1 MPRITLG
8 TISLLLAANLG
19 IYLPATS
26 RSAKG
31 GFPVTLRLTTTA
43 FQPGGTIPR
52 KHTCDGPDVSP
63 PLAWDAP
70 AGAVQSF
77 ALIVDDPDAPA
88 GTWVHWVLFDL
99 PAATR
104 ELPEGVPATSSSP
117 PALAR
122 VATTSAAS
130 ATAALAHRLA
140 RRIAT
145 SSSSTP
151 WMLASTSSPAQP
163 KRTSSAPCRDT
174 SSPRASSSAAT
185 PASVLFFLLFS
196 IFYFPFST
204 LRVRPPDQ
212 PYPET
217 FCPHL
222 A

>member
-8 TISLLLAANLG
+8 TVSLLLVANLG

-31 GFPVTLRLTTTA
+31 GLPVTLRLTTTA

-99 PAATR
+99 PAATG
-104 ELPEGVPATSSSP
+104 ELPEGVPRDEQLPTGARQGRNDFRRVGYNGPCP
-117 PALAR
+117 PSGPPHRYFFKLYALDAR
-122 VATTSAAS
+122 LNLKPGSTKADVERAMQGHI
-130 ATAALAHRLA
+130 LAQGQLIGRYS
-140 RRIAT
+140 R
-145 SSSSTP
+145 
-151 WMLASTSSPAQP
+151 
-163 KRTSSAPCRDT
+163 
-174 SSPRASSSAAT
+174 
-185 PASVLFFLLFS
+185 
-196 IFYFPFST
+196 
-204 LRVRPPDQ
+204 
-212 PYPET
+212 
-217 FCPHL
+217 
-222 A
+222 